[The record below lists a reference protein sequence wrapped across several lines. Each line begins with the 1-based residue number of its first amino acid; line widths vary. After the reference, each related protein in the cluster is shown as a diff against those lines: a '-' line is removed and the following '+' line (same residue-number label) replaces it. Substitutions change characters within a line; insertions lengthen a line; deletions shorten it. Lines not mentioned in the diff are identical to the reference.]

1 MAPSATT
8 SPALPAAASPLLAR
22 CLAILA
28 DLVAFDTVS
37 RNSNLAL
44 IDWVE
49 RHLAA
54 QGIASRRF
62 PDETG
67 QKAALFA
74 TIGPA
79 GRQGYVL
86 SGHTDVVPVDGQDW
100 TSDPF
105 MLRLADGRAYGRG
118 AVDMKG
124 YLACCLALVPEM
136 LAAGLSRP
144 IHLAFSYDEEVGC
157 VGVRPMLRWLNGQEV
172 KPLGA
177 FIGEPS
183 GMQVVIGHKGKR
195 SARII
200 VTGASAHSSLAPM
213 AVNAVHYGARIVA
226 RIADIAARLEREGA
240 RDALYDITHS
250 TGHVGMLHGGE
261 ALNIVPDRCEI
272 VFEFRTIGEDDPDAL
287 MEEVRRYALDELQP
301 QMQTV
306 DARAHIGMDVF
317 AGFAGLDTP
326 PQADIVS
333 LAKHLSG
340 RNGHSKVAYGTE
352 AGLFTAMAGIP
363 AVVLGPGSIGEAHK
377 PDEFIEISQLE
388 SCLSMLGRLVA
399 HCRQ

>member
-1 MAPSATT
+1 MMPAGAP
-8 SPALPAAASPLLAR
+8 PLLAR
-22 CLAILA
+22 CLSILA

-54 QGIASRRF
+54 QGVASRRF

-67 QKAALFA
+67 RKAALFA

-79 GRQGYVL
+79 SGQGYVL

-100 TSDPF
+100 SSEPF
-105 MLRLADGRAYGRG
+105 ALRIGNGRAYGRG

-124 YLACCLALVPEM
+124 YLACCLALVPDM
-136 LAAGLSRP
+136 LAAELSRP

-157 VGVRPMLRWLNGQEV
+157 VGVRPMLAWLAEQEA

-183 GMQVVIGHKGKR
+183 DMRVVIGHKGKR

-200 VTGASAHSSLAPM
+200 VTGTSAHSSLAPT

-226 RIADIAARLEREGA
+226 RIADIAARLERGGA

-250 TGHVGMLHGGE
+250 TGHVGMMHGGE

-272 VFEFRTIGEDDPDAL
+272 IFEFRTIGEDDPDEL
-287 MEEVRRYALDELQP
+287 MEEVRRYAVGELLP
-301 QMQTV
+301 QMKAV
-306 DARAHIGMDVF
+306 DGRADIEMDVF

-326 PQADIVS
+326 PQAEIVS

-340 RNGHSKVAYGTE
+340 RNDHSKVAYGTE

-363 AVVLGPGSIGEAHK
+363 AVVLGPGSITQAHK
-377 PDEFIEISQLE
+377 PDEFIELSQLE

-399 HCRQ
+399 HCRS

>member
-1 MAPSATT
+1 MSAFP
-8 SPALPAAASPLLAR
+8 PADAPLLTR
-22 CLAILA
+22 TLAILET
-28 DLVAFDTVS
+28 LVAFDTVS

-44 IDWVE
+44 IDWIEGYLATHGVE
-49 RHLAA
+49 
-54 QGIASRRF
+54 SRRF

-67 QKAALFA
+67 MKAALFA
-74 TIGPA
+74 TIGPE
-79 GRQGYVL
+79 GVSGYVL
-86 SGHTDVVPVDGQDW
+86 SGHTDVVPVDGQEW
-100 TSDPF
+100 TGDPF
-105 MLRLADGRAYGRG
+105 SLRVENGRAYGRG

-124 YLACCLALVPEM
+124 YLACCLALVAEM
-136 LAAGLSRP
+136 AAGLSRP

-157 VGVRPMLRWLNGQEV
+157 VGVRPMLRWLEGHEV

-183 GMQVVIGHKGKR
+183 NMQVVIGHKGKR

-200 VTGASAHSSLAPM
+200 VTGTGAHSSLAPT

-226 RIADIAARLEREGA
+226 RIADIAARLERQGA

-250 TGHVGMLHGGE
+250 TGHVGMMHGGE

-287 MEEVRRYALDELQP
+287 MQEVRRYALDELQP
-301 QMQTV
+301 EMKAV
-306 DARAHIGMDVF
+306 DTRAHVEMDVF

-340 RNGHSKVAYGTE
+340 RNDHSKVAYGTE
-352 AGLFTAMAGIP
+352 AGLFAAMAGVP
-363 AVVLGPGSIGEAHK
+363 AVVLGPGSITQAHK

-388 SCLSMLGRLVA
+388 SCLAMLGRLIA
-399 HCRQ
+399 HCRA